1 MLARLR
7 ALVGGRK
14 PTAAPAVVVTDA
26 LPPEVQAALGA
37 ATIADR
43 GEDGEGNRHLLVV
56 LAGGGAFRYSRESAS
71 SWLRSQYSL
80 NDAQVSRALKMLHA
94 RVIES
99 QRGASA
105 VPAQRS
111 DWASWK
117 PLEL

>member
-14 PTAAPAVVVTDA
+14 PTAAPAVIATDA
-26 LPPEVQAALGA
+26 LPPEVQVALAG

-43 GEDGEGNRHLLVV
+43 GEDDEGNRHILVI

-71 SWLRSQYSL
+71 AWLRSQYSL

-94 RVIES
+94 LVIEA
-99 QRGASA
+99 QRGVRAA
-105 VPAQRS
+105 PAQRS